1 MNRDELLA
9 LHAIATE
16 TRTLAHEAYTTALK
30 NRQADGDTEAAYKTL
45 LKVNQTRD
53 RIYAAIIALAGTGN

>member
-16 TRTLAHEAYTTALK
+16 ARDLAHQAYTTALQ
-30 NRQADGDTEAAYKTL
+30 NRQADGDTEAAYHTL
-45 LKVNQTRD
+45 LKANQVRD
-53 RIYAAIIALAGTGN
+53 RIYAGILALAGR